1 MIDPAIG
8 RNTQFS
14 ASSQPQNNGRK
25 PSKLRRYIK
34 DNRLSALDIVLMVKQ
49 FYGKSREEIQAMAS
63 DSKAPIFISGI
74 AKALLSDFLRGRV
87 DVIAWLTDRGFGK
100 AIEKLEVSG
109 AVDVT
114 QYTPEQRKQRLDE
127 LRRRADE
134 RNIENKVSGNA
145 TEARDNTDKV

>member
-14 ASSQPQNNGRK
+14 ASSQPNNNGRK

-34 DNRLSALDIVLMVKQ
+34 DNNLSALDIVLMVKQ

-63 DSKAPIFISGI
+63 DPKEPIFISGI

-109 AVDVT
+109 AMDIT
-114 QYTPEQRKQRLDE
+114 QYTPEHRKQRLDE
-127 LRRRADE
+127 LRRRSDE
-134 RNIENKVSGNA
+134 RNIKNKVSGTA